1 MERMK
6 DELAKLLKET
16 PMIDI
21 VCDLDKN
28 FVESAK
34 YLVEKGVCIRKQ
46 GEWKYSPQ
54 ENIAICSICGEEHY
68 LGTYHQFATNFCPNC
83 GSKMINSKS

>member
-1 MERMK
+1 MVSMK

-16 PMIDI
+16 PMINS

-28 FVESAK
+28 FVERAN
-34 YLVEKGVCIRKQ
+34 YLIEKGVCIRKQ

-83 GSKMINSKS
+83 GSKMSNSKS